1 MSAEQLASGIACA
14 PTRGYRFAK
23 RALDVSVAAVA
34 LIVLIPL
41 MFCVAFA
48 ITAGSR
54 GAPLFRQRR
63 VGRFGREFRM
73 WKFRTM
79 VSDAEQLRAE
89 LMPRSR
95 ERDWLHL
102 DQDPRVTRVGRFLR
116 CTSLDELPQL
126 LNVLRGEMSLV
137 GPRPLPLV
145 EHAALPG
152 WSLPRLEVQ
161 PGLTGLWQVGGRTQ
175 LGFLDMLQLDCR
187 YVREQSLRA
196 DLNIL
201 IRTIPAVIS
210 ARGAG

>member
-1 MSAEQLASGIACA
+1 MSAEQLIPGVACA
-14 PTRGYRFAK
+14 PTWSYRLAK
-23 RALDVSVAAVA
+23 RALDVSVALVA
-34 LIVLIPL
+34 FAVLIPL
-41 MFCVAFA
+41 MLVVALA
-48 ITAGSR
+48 IAGASR

-79 VSDAEQLRAE
+79 VSNAEQLRAE
-89 LMPRSR
+89 LMARSR
-95 ERDWLHL
+95 EPDWLHL

-116 CTSLDELPQL
+116 RTSLDELPQL

-137 GPRPLPLV
+137 GPRPLPPV

-152 WSLPRLEVQ
+152 WSLPRLEVR
-161 PGLTGLWQVGGRTQ
+161 PGLTGLWQVAGRTQ
-175 LGFLDMLQLDCR
+175 LGFQDMLQLDCR

-201 IRTIPAVIS
+201 IRTIPAVVS
-210 ARGAG
+210 ARGAR